1 MAEIKTSFKGVEKLP
16 KLAARIQ
23 AIKRFRELVK
33 PIVEE
38 WQDETLPIAQKYP
51 PPPPGSKYVRTF
63 KLQRS
68 WHKSPIGGGVAQVR
82 ASVYSDGTAD
92 AGYGDYA
99 PYVMGRYKQA
109 SIHQGRWKTDQMIA
123 DETKTGVTRKIRVA
137 AKRALENI
145 VP

>member
-38 WQDETLPIAQKYP
+38 
-51 PPPPGSKYVRTF
+51 
-63 KLQRS
+63 
-68 WHKSPIGGGVAQVR
+68 
-82 ASVYSDGTAD
+82 
-92 AGYGDYA
+92 YA